1 MTRCLVESSVSGELV
16 LVQTSDLSA
25 VCRNVNCGGDW
36 ITEGSQFLQ
45 LSHQDYSFTLKELFL
60 KSFLPSL
67 SKSQDSLK
75 ALGYKIFIVSKLC
88 QRCFVGVIC
97 TRDLLCNS
105 NTARYSWIYYH
116 THTQTH
122 TNTHKHTPTHTDWQL
137 WYYNNCYIQ
146 TQTDTHSQSWCQING
161 HLRLRRGTLI
171 IHHLWQLI

>member
-116 THTQTH
+116 THTHKHTQTH
-122 TNTHKHTPTHTDWQL
+122 TNTHQHTPTDSYDTIIIATYRLKPTHTRSHDV
-137 WYYNNCYIQ
+137 
-146 TQTDTHSQSWCQING
+146 
-161 HLRLRRGTLI
+161 RLMGTSGCGGEP
-171 IHHLWQLI
+171 